1 MRIPSPAG
9 SPCKNIG
16 LFFKRIPHQKTGDG
30 RERRGTEWLRER
42 EKGGKRKKGGKGG
55 Y

>member
-1 MRIPSPAG
+1 MKASQKETKKLIWDQMRIPSPAG

-30 RERRGTEWLRER
+30 RERRGTE
-42 EKGGKRKKGGKGG
+42 
-55 Y
+55 